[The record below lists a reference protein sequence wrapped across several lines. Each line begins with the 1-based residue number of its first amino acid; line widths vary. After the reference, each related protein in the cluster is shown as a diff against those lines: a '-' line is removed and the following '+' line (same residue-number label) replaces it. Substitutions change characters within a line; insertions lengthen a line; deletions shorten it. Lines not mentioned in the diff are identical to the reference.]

1 MDMTQEYEDII
12 KQLENV
18 KYFLR
23 IQGRQEEAEAIS
35 AALIAAH
42 EAYKLSKTLPK
53 PFMK

>member
-35 AALIAAH
+35 AALISTR
-42 EAYKLSKTLPK
+42 EAYKLSQTLSK
-53 PFMK
+53 PFLR